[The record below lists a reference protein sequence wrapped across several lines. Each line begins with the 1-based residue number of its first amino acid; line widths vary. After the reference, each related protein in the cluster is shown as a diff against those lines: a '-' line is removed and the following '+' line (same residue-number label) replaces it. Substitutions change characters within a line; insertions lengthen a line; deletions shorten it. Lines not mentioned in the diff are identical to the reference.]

1 MKVQFLIDNKKSW
14 IISFIKNFII
24 RNKQKY
30 NLSLIHNHN
39 SIKKSDITFILSS
52 LKKISPSNL
61 KKSKNNIVIHPSKLP
76 KGKGFSPLE
85 WQVLEGKN
93 KIWITAIEANNNF
106 DSGEIYYQNSFLLK
120 GTELKNDLKKIQFK
134 ETLKIIKKIIHKY
147 PKLKSF
153 KQSGTSTY
161 FKKRGKWSNELDI
174 NKTIKKQINILRIS
188 DNHNYPPFFI
198 YKNKK
203 YILKIFNDKK

>member
-14 IISFIKNFII
+14 IVDNIKKFIS

-39 SIKKSDITFILSS
+39 NIKKSDITFILSS
-52 LKKISPSNL
+52 LNKISPSHL

-85 WQVLEGKN
+85 WQILEGKN
-93 KIWITAIEANNNF
+93 KIWITAFEANNNF
-106 DSGEIYYQNSFLLK
+106 DSGEIYIQNSFFLK
-120 GTELKNDLKKIQFK
+120 GTELKEDLKKIQFK
-134 ETLKIIKKIIHKY
+134 ETLKIIKKLINKY
-147 PKLKSF
+147 PKFKSY
-153 KQSGTSTY
+153 KQSGASTY
-161 FKKRGKWSNELDI
+161 YKKRGRWNNKLDI

-188 DNHNYPPFFI
+188 DNDNYPSFFI

-203 YILKIFNDKK
+203 YILKIFDDKK